1 MSDENNITFTW
12 DSGSVLRIAPGV
24 MQINVERIKQID
36 KYGFSSKWQA
46 ENPQYY
52 DGGQLIDAAVEIVM
66 VNRDGWGWE
75 QATHPNNWDPVWFRK
90 LCIKSPKDRI
100 RIAAALLAAEL
111 DRLDY
116 LENKE
121 E

>member
-1 MSDENNITFTW
+1 MQDENNITFTW

-24 MQINVERIKQID
+24 MQINVERLKQID
-36 KYGFSSKWQA
+36 KYGFSAKWQA
-46 ENPQYY
+46 EKPQYY
-52 DGGQLIDAAVEIVM
+52 DKGQLEYAAFTLLHPDIHNVE
-66 VNRDGWGWE
+66 
-75 QATHPNNWDPVWFRK
+75 PLNWDRTWFAR
-90 LCIKSPKDRI
+90 LCEKPQKDRI